1 MKFQNICSTY
11 IWGGKK
17 RFTAI
22 HIHQWLSGIQPS
34 TSHTSESAGNS
45 FSFWE
50 IHFVTCSSLT
60 LSSYRQKAAI
70 PMPCPSS
77 SVKSSV
83 PVYLHPHQSNS
94 WSCCGTNCSRLES
107 ADSLHQ
113 FMLMTS
119 GALPIEMW
127 VAKHFIIGWECFW
140 TAVVHYTQITNQ
152 CPVHHR
158 NVTFLHCSIPQTAPL
173 IFLPDLYPDCFLNCS
188 CQQGRIFRF
197 VLVASAPKLLW
208 CKVCVAAWLLWEAPC
223 ASLTNCCKSVL
234 SDSLSLCWRAC

>member
-11 IWGGKK
+11 IWGGEK

-70 PMPCPSS
+70 PMPYPSS

-83 PVYLHPHQSNS
+83 PVYLHSHQSNS

-113 FMLMTS
+113 FMLTTS
-119 GALPIEMW
+119 GALPI
-127 VAKHFIIGWECFW
+127 
-140 TAVVHYTQITNQ
+140 
-152 CPVHHR
+152 R
-158 NVTFLHCSIPQTAPL
+158 NVSCNRFYNWLGM
-173 IFLPDLYPDCFLNCS
+173 FLNCCGSLHTNHKSVPRSSSQCHVFALQHSTDGTINLPARFISRLLSQLQLSTRQNLQICAS
-188 CQQGRIFRF
+188 CQSLEAVVVQ
-197 VLVASAPKLLW
+197 S
-208 CKVCVAAWLLWEAPC
+208 VCGSMAAVR
-223 ASLTNCCKSVL
+223 S
-234 SDSLSLCWRAC
+234 SLCQSYQLL